1 MTPRMVR
8 CVLRMLELWRYLA
21 APGAAFEID
30 LVHSEP
36 AVSARSLPPP
46 EAVVGALAAVL
57 QWASTPARALRS
69 CSVAAVARPVSALP
83 VSALPASALPVSGG
97 WAVLAGP
104 VALAAAPSLLLVI
117 LPEAEMPVV

>member
-21 APGAAFEID
+21 APGAAFEIE
-30 LVHSEP
+30 LAHSGP
-36 AVSARSLPPP
+36 AVSARSSQPP

-57 QWASTPARALRS
+57 QWASTPAQALRP
-69 CSVAAVARPVSALP
+69 CSVPAVARPVF
-83 VSALPASALPVSGG
+83 ALPASALPVSGG